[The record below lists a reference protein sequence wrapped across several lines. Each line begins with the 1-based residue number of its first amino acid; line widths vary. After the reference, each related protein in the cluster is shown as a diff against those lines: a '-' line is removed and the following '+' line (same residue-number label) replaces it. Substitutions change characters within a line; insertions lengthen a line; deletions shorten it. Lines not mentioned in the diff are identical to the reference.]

1 MPDYAAALLTDARGR
16 IRDTKKLANNT
27 YARRDGDA
35 VAVRLHATDVV
46 TLHDD
51 GRVVLDSGGW
61 RTVIT
66 RDRMNRYAPGAR
78 VYQKRGVMRVRV
90 GGGDFHYVDGFTY
103 DAATGEVLTDA
114 AILDAED
121 HAVRVQEAARR
132 AVRRWLRSM
141 TPEEARTLGDKLAA
155 SDFLGDCL
163 YCQGTTDGR
172 TLGDATGSAHLTL
185 HLAERY
191 YVPSMFVRAFTP
203 YSRAW
208 MAARWWIVD
217 LQSGVVDLQ
226 SGDVDHPRPIV
237 TAVADYMA
245 PRIIAEGW
253 PDVDAD
259 AYLGAGAELA
269 VRDALKAAV
278 GTNGGRTALVMP
290 MRVNR

>member
-1 MPDYAAALLTDARGR
+1 MATMPDYAAALLTDARGR

-61 RTVIT
+61 RTVTT
-66 RDRMNRYAPGAR
+66 RDRINRYAPGVR
-78 VYQKRGVMRVRV
+78 TYQQRGVMRVTV
-90 GGGDFHYVDGFTY
+90 AGVGDFHYVDGFTY
-103 DAATGEVLTDA
+103 DAATGKVLTDA
-114 AILDAED
+114 AVLDAED
-121 HAVRVQEAARR
+121 HAVRLQESARR

-141 TPEEARTLGDKLAA
+141 TPEDARTLGDKLAA

-163 YCQGTTDGR
+163 FCQGTTDGR

-191 YVPSMFVRAFTP
+191 YVPSLFVRAIRSDRRAMMA
-203 YSRAW
+203 SRLW
-208 MAARWWIVD
+208 VVH
-217 LQSGVVDLQ
+217 LQSGHVN
-226 SGDVDHPRPIV
+226 HPRPIV
-237 TAVADYMA
+237 TAVADYVA

-259 AYLGAGAELA
+259 EYQ
-269 VRDALKAAV
+269 VHP
-278 GTNGGRTALVMP
+278 GTATVTA
-290 MRVNR
+290 